1 MKIKDVLTSKG
12 QEVLTINKS
21 KTTHDAIQ
29 VLVKHNIRR
38 LTCFE

>member
-1 MKIKDVLTSKG
+1 MKIRDVLASKG

-29 VLVKHNIRR
+29 VLVKHNIGR

>member
-1 MKIKDVLTSKG
+1 MKIKDVLTSKA

-29 VLVKHNIRR
+29 VLIKHNIGR
-38 LTCFE
+38 LTCFG